1 MNFTSNIQIFAHAA
15 TTSST
20 ALIKAY
26 CGLVAIELVLKQE
39 VNLRSHNIPQ
49 ALATFKNMNAVGRKS
64 MHVAI
69 LNSLRQ
75 RLVNDLTAI
84 STQNRHGV
92 PCAAPSNSYPYIRY
106 TRFAVDGWGIPDTPS
121 ARLATLAV
129 TVDHARHIL
138 KTKFGLPL

>member
-1 MNFTSNIQIFAHAA
+1 MNFTSNIQIFADAA
-15 TTSST
+15 TTSSA

-26 CGLVAIELVLKQE
+26 CGLVAIELVLKHE

-49 ALATFKNMNAVGRKS
+49 ALATFKNMKAVGRKS
-64 MHVAI
+64 IHVAT

-84 STQNRHGV
+84 STQNRDGA
-92 PCAAPSNSYPYIRY
+92 PCAAPSNCYPYIRY
-106 TRFAVDGWGIPDTPS
+106 TRFTLDGWGIPDTPNAS
-121 ARLATLAV
+121 LATLAA
-129 TVDHARHIL
+129 TVDHARYIL